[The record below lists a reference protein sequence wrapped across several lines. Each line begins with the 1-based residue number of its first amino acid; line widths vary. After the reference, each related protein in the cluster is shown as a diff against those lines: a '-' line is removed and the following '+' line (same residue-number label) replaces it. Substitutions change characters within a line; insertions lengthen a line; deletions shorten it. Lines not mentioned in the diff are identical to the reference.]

1 MEAYERDMEHRMTE
15 TEQRSKSNTHRIEKL
30 EEITSAV
37 NKLAIAVEKMVM
49 KQEAMNNTVCELKAD
64 VDTLKAEPAKR
75 WKFVVEKA
83 IYFAIAAIMGFF
95 LAKVGL

>member
-15 TEQRSKSNTHRIEKL
+15 TEQRAKSNTHRIEKL

-64 VDTLKAEPAKR
+64 VDTLKAEPGKR
-75 WKFVVEKA
+75 WKFVVEKS
-83 IYFAIAAIMGFF
+83 IYFIVAAVVGFF
-95 LAKVGL
+95 LAKIGM